1 MARDGLWINVDEAR
15 SYGGQINEGVGQI
28 NGLLSQ
34 ITNLLGNTYWVG
46 EDREH
51 FEEDFH
57 SGIKPEAASATQH
70 LSDSAAEFF
79 RRADAQEQLS
89 NGG

>member
-1 MARDGLWINVDEAR
+1 VARDGLWINVDEAR
-15 SYGGQINEGVGQI
+15 SYGSQINDGVGAI

-34 ITNLLGNTYWVG
+34 IGGVLDNTYWVG

-51 FEEDFH
+51 FEQDFH
-57 SGIKPEAASATQH
+57 GGLKPEAAKATQG
-70 LSDSAAEFF
+70 LTDTANEFI
-79 RRADAQEQLS
+79 RRANAQEQLS